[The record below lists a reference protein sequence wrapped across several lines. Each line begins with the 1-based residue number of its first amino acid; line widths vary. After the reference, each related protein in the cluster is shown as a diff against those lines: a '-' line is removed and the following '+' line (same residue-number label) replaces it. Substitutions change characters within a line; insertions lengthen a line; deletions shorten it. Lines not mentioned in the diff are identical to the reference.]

1 MKRLLFLVLACLMV
15 LQCSCAVVPAST
27 EVSEYEQPSVGIS
40 TQGDFTMMEAKRTP
54 AVKNVVATDKAYV
67 RGGEWADKDWIQINK
82 ERREQGLISA
92 DYIVVKGGGE
102 NGFLNSSYTRIALF
116 KYDIS
121 ELTLDDIGYA
131 TFTLKFTDM
140 DKSKDVPFDIYWV
153 NEKWDGSSVTW
164 NTKPYLVD
172 DAPLIEGVLVT
183 AVNKTDA
190 TEAIRTLVAS
200 GKKTVA
206 LMVVQRVTTGGESRI
221 SLTRSNELSFPFFTV
236 FKDPAVKED
245 SYVKQ
250 LVEESDQ
257 NQEIWDYAKQMFD
270 EWYARYSVLKK
281 TPLVDADLIVSD
293 ESQYNKISY
302 SPGAIPGGT
311 MKAHKTRTYSDLTD
325 MSDYVDSNKN
335 LEFDV
340 YGGLIDESLRQEA
353 TGFFY
358 SKKIGDRWWFIDPLG
373 YPCYIRAL
381 SGVVYSYQG
390 SPQQKEAAYRLY
402 GTTEKWAIATTR
414 HLQKDL
420 YFNACASP
428 ADEITEV
435 LDGLAWQS
443 GLGFMSAYGSQIGI
457 NNSIGGASTFSEN
470 NTIPVFDPAFVTFC
484 DERAADRVPSLVD
497 ESRFL
502 GWTLD
507 NELPMQ
513 PEMIYNYMSISPAKH
528 VNYYSYACTWYWVM
542 KMTGKDNPT
551 SADITEELEQLFR
564 GFIWDR
570 YYYVTTAAVRKYD
583 PNHMILGTRF
593 LTVVKDAPWVL
604 RFAAEYL
611 DCITINWYSQWQP
624 DAEDIYDFAVNA
636 DVPFMVTEFYAKAE
650 ECEGGLSNKDG
661 AGFFVKTQQD
671 RGDFYQNFTLR
682 LLEAKNCIGWH
693 WFQYTDNDPTGNS
706 SDTSSRDANKGIVSN
721 THKEYTD
728 LTDDMAQINK
738 NVYALTTYFDAK
750 YAK

>member
-1 MKRLLFLVLACLMV
+1 MKKKLLCLLHALLMLFQCAC
-15 LQCSCAVVPAST
+15 AA
-27 EVSEYEQPSVGIS
+27 
-40 TQGDFTMMEAKRTP
+40 TP
-54 AVKNVVATDKAYV
+54 ADVVENENSILPSNDLTLTGAREPAVENVVAVDKAYV
-67 RGGEWADKDWIQINK
+67 RGGEWANKNWNQINA
-82 ERREQGLISA
+82 ERRAQGLISN
-92 DYIVVKGGGE
+92 DLIVVKSGGG
-102 NGFLNSSYTRIALF
+102 NGMQNDSYTRMALF

-121 ELTLDDIGYA
+121 ELTLDDIGYV

-140 DKSKDVPFDIYWV
+140 DTSKDVPFNIYWV
-153 NEKWDGSSVTW
+153 DNDWSGSEVTW
-164 NTKPYLVD
+164 NTKPEMID
-172 DAPLIEGVLVT
+172 DTPLLSNVLT
-183 AVNKTDA
+183 NAVERIDA
-190 TEAIRTLVAS
+190 TEALKTLVAS
-200 GKKTVA
+200 GKKTA
-206 LMVVQRVTTGGESRI
+206 TIMVVQAVTTSGESKI
-221 SLTRSNELSFPFFTV
+221 SLTRSNELSFPYFTV
-236 FKDPAVKED
+236 FKDASVKND
-245 SYVKQ
+245 SYVKK
-250 LVEESDQ
+250 LVEDPEQ
-257 NQEIWDYAKQMFD
+257 NQAIWDYAKQMFN
-270 EWYARYSVLKK
+270 EWYTRYAALKK
-281 TPLVDADLIVSD
+281 KPLVDADRIVSD

-302 SPGAIPGGT
+302 SPGSNPNGT
-311 MKAHKTRTYSDLTD
+311 MKAYKTRTYSDLTD
-325 MSDYVDSNKN
+325 MSGYVDSNES

-340 YGGLIDESLRQEA
+340 YGGLVDESFRQEA

-358 SKKIGDRWWFIDPLG
+358 SKKIGDRWWIIDPLG

-390 SPQQKEAAYRLY
+390 SPQQTEAVYKLY

-414 HLQKDL
+414 HLQNDL

-428 ADEITEV
+428 SGDITKV

-443 GLGFMSAYGSQIGI
+443 GLGFMSAYGTQRGI

-470 NTIPVFDPAFVTFC
+470 NTIPVFDPEFVTFC
-484 DERAADRVPSLVD
+484 DERAEERVASNVD

-513 PEMIYNYMSISPAKH
+513 PELIYDYMSISPAKH
-528 VNYYSYACTWYWVM
+528 VNYYSYACTWYWVV

-593 LTVVKDAPWVL
+593 LSAVRDAPWVL

-650 ECEGGLSNKDG
+650 ECEGGLANKDG

-671 RGDFYQNFTLR
+671 RGDFYQTFTLR

-693 WFQYTDNDPTGNS
+693 WFQYTDNDPTGNPT
-706 SDTSSRDANKGIVSN
+706 DTSSRDANKGIVSN

-728 LTDDMAQINK
+728 LTDDMAEINK
-738 NVYALTTYFDAK
+738 NVYTLTKYFDTK